1 MCCKMIND
9 IQIIHYDFRT
19 CWQQAVR
26 RCRDDLFERLAARV
40 SNFGADDA
48 DGALS
53 QDMTSNIQDI
63 RILCALRPS
72 ECCAQKIS
80 DPLQHVATK
89 CAAN

>member
-1 MCCKMIND
+1 MNL
-9 IQIIHYDFRT
+9 RT

-53 QDMTSNIQDI
+53 QDMANNTQDI
-63 RILCALRPS
+63 RILCSLCPLS
-72 ECCAQKIS
+72 VVPQKTVTLCNI
-80 DPLQHVATK
+80 LQ
-89 CAAN
+89 